1 MSNGATRAARS
12 TASPFPGDASVA
24 ARIGSLANIAT
35 AFTDAVLASVA
46 PDDLALVPAS
56 SVRRLIATFDLRSAR
71 EAALLALP
79 AATALAQPPVSGYR
93 VGAVGL
99 TDDGAMILGGNL
111 EFPGASIHHT
121 IHAEGF
127 VTLRA
132 RALGSSLALLAL
144 RQARPCAHCRQVLA
158 EMTWA
163 DGLRIIDAA
172 GTDLALDDLY
182 PWAFV
187 PADLGELGA
196 GSGGGGRGRVPA
208 EAEALPADV
217 ADAIS
222 HAAERAHAPYSGEP
236 AVIAARDAAGRLVD
250 GAVLESVAFNPTI
263 GPLQDALAA
272 LVAAGSPAPGIA
284 EAWLVVV
291 PGGRIDHAG
300 PTRDLLRAVAP
311 DARLHVTYWS

>member
-1 MSNGATRAARS
+1 MSKGTARAARS
-12 TASPFPGDASVA
+12 TRSPFPVDAAVA
-24 ARIGSLANIAT
+24 ARIGSLANIEP
-35 AFTDAVLASVA
+35 AFTEAVLASVA
-46 PDDLALVPAS
+46 PDDRALVPAS
-56 SVRRLIATFDLRSAR
+56 SVRRLIATFDLRSPR
-71 EAALLALP
+71 EASLLALP
-79 AATALAQPPVSGYR
+79 AATTLAHPPVSGYR

-99 TDDGAMILGGNL
+99 TDDGVMILGGNL

-132 RALGSSLALLAL
+132 RTHARSLAQLAL

-158 EMTWA
+158 EMSWA

-172 GTDLALDDLY
+172 GTDLSLGDLY

-187 PADLGELGA
+187 PADLGEPGA
-196 GSGGGGRGRVPA
+196 ASGGGGRGRVPA
-208 EAEALPADV
+208 DAGALPADV
-217 ADAIS
+217 AGAIS
-222 HAAERAHAPYSGEP
+222 RAADRAHAPYSGEP
-236 AVIAARDAAGRLVD
+236 AVIAMRDAGGRIVD

-272 LVAAGSPAPGIA
+272 MVARGSPAHGIT
-284 EAWLVVV
+284 EAWLVVAS
-291 PGGRIDHAG
+291 GGRIDHAG